1 MKPADQE
8 MLLALEREIEAH
20 HHHHRRR
27 ALVEASLLCCPP
39 RKTRRRQPVR
49 LDTWRGPR

>member
-8 MLLALEREIEAH
+8 MLLALEREIEA
-20 HHHHRRR
+20 HHRRR

-49 LDTWRGPR
+49 LDTWWGPR